1 MAIEQV
7 AAEVASNVAAYSKL
21 GAGIAIGF
29 GAIGAGLGIGIAT
42 KGMLESMA
50 RQPEIAGKAFVNF
63 ILGLGLAEAT
73 AIYAL
78 FIALQLIK

>member
-1 MAIEQV
+1 MAVEETL
-7 AAEVASNVAAYSKL
+7 ALGKL

-29 GAIGAGLGIGIAT
+29 GAIGGGIGIGIAT
-42 KGMLESMA
+42 KAMLESMA
-50 RQPEIAGKAFVNF
+50 RQPEMSGKMFVNF
-63 ILGLGLAEAT
+63 ILGLGLSEAT

>member
-1 MAIEQV
+1 MAVEQMTALV
-7 AAEVASNVAAYSKL
+7 DAFSRL

-29 GAIGAGLGIGIAT
+29 GAIGGGIGIGIAT
-42 KGMLESMA
+42 KAMLEAMA
-50 RQPEIAGKAFVNF
+50 RQPEIAGKAFTNF
-63 ILGLGLAEAT
+63 IIGLGLAEAT

>member
-1 MAIEQV
+1 MALEQMTS
-7 AAEVASNVAAYSKL
+7 EIAAYSNL

-29 GAIGAGLGIGIAT
+29 GAIGAGVGIGLAT
-42 KGMLESMA
+42 KGMLESVA
-50 RQPEIAGKAFVNF
+50 RQPEVQGKLFVNF

-78 FIALQLIK
+78 FIALQLITK

>member
-1 MAIEQV
+1 MALEQV
-7 AAEVASNVAAYSKL
+7 ATDVAALSNL

-29 GAIGAGLGIGIAT
+29 GAIGAGVGIGLAT
-42 KGMLESMA
+42 KGMLESVA
-50 RQPEIAGKAFVNF
+50 RQPEVQGKLFVNF

-78 FIALQLIK
+78 FIALQLLK

>member
-1 MAIEQV
+1 MAVEQIASDV
-7 AAEVASNVAAYSKL
+7 AALSNL

-29 GAIGAGLGIGIAT
+29 GAIGGGLGLGIAT
-42 KGMLESMA
+42 KGLMDATA
-50 RQPEIAGKAFVNF
+50 RQPEVAAKAFGFF
-63 ILGLGLAEAT
+63 IIGAGLAEAT